1 MLEYPSVSGG
11 LIKAFE
17 ISSDHDQLQDSKGMS
32 KSAIINKPSDTS
44 LNVNLGSNLKHKPG
58 NYREELFATVEFL
71 RSRSRRQL
79 RRTKEIGIGRS
90 CVPYGT

>member
-1 MLEYPSVSGG
+1 MPEYPSVDGR

-17 ISSDHDQLQDSKGMS
+17 KSSVHVQLQDSKGMS
-32 KSAIINKPSDTS
+32 KSAIINKPSDPS
-44 LNVNLGSNLKHKPG
+44 LNVNLGCNLKHKPRD
-58 NYREELFATVEFL
+58 YREELFAMVEFL
-71 RSRSRRQL
+71 RSRSFIRL